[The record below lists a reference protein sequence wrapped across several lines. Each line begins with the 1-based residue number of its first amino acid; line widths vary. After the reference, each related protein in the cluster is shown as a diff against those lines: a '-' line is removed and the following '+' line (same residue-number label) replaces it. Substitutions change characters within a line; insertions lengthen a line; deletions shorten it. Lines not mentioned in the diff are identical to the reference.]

1 MGSIRTN
8 GRRTAALGV
17 WSFTDREHGS
27 FAPTGQARREARDA
41 RDAAAG
47 RRHTAGMSRPV
58 DDAILTRVIATPWGP
73 VHLAASRRGIVAVE
87 QATTDEAFR
96 AMVGARLRR
105 PVVRDTAARTPEAA
119 ARTHADDPRIAH
131 LDRAAAALEALL
143 AGRRP
148 SGAEVPIDLSDRPAW
163 DQAVLAAVRAIPW
176 GTTASY
182 GEIARR
188 VGAAGA
194 ARAVG
199 GAVGRNPVSLLVP
212 CHRVI
217 AADGTLGGY
226 GGDGWGGRTAA
237 LERKRELLAREGLH
251 VAPRGG

>member
-1 MGSIRTN
+1 MLGTRLH
-8 GRRTAALGV
+8 RPVRAATAA
-17 WSFTDREHGS
+17 
-27 FAPTGQARREARDA
+27 DA
-41 RDAAAG
+41 
-47 RRHTAGMSRPV
+47 S
-58 DDAILTRVIATPWGP
+58 
-73 VHLAASRRGIVAVE
+73 
-87 QATTDEAFR
+87 
-96 AMVGARLRR
+96 
-105 PVVRDTAARTPEAA
+105 
-119 ARTHADDPRIAH
+119 ADDPRVAH
-131 LDRAAAALEALL
+131 LDRAGGRARRRSSPAAGPLRTCPL
-143 AGRRP
+143 
-148 SGAEVPIDLSDRPAW
+148 DLSDRPDW
-163 DQAVLAAVRAIPW
+163 DRAVLDAVRAIPW

-237 LERKRELLAREGLH
+237 LDRKRALLAREG
-251 VAPRGG
+251 VNVPARDR

>member
-1 MGSIRTN
+1 MVAQE
-8 GRRTAALGV
+8 RRSAQ
-17 WSFTDREHGS
+17 TDR
-27 FAPTGQARREARDA
+27 APG
-41 RDAAAG
+41 
-47 RRHTAGMSRPV
+47 RHTAGMPLAV
-58 DDAILTRVIATPWGP
+58 ADDAVLTRVIAAPWGP
-73 VHLAASRRGIVAVE
+73 IHIAASSRGMVAVE
-87 QATTDEAFR
+87 QVTTDYAFA
-96 AMVGARLRR
+96 AMLQARLHR
-105 PVVRDTAARTPEAA
+105 PVLAALDAA
-119 ARTHADDPRIAH
+119 APDDDQRIAH
-131 LDRAAAALEALL
+131 LDAATRALDALFS
-143 AGRRP
+143 GRRP
-148 SGAEVPIDLSDRPAW
+148 AVDAPIDLSDRPGW

-237 LERKRELLAREGLH
+237 LERKRELLAREG
-251 VAPRGG
+251 VNVGSRAR

>member
-1 MGSIRTN
+1 MRPSRRCSGRGSI
-8 GRRTAALGV
+8 GRSRRRSTAE
-17 WSFTDREHGS
+17 TDR
-27 FAPTGQARREARDA
+27 
-41 RDAAAG
+41 
-47 RRHTAGMSRPV
+47 
-58 DDAILTRVIATPWGP
+58 
-73 VHLAASRRGIVAVE
+73 
-87 QATTDEAFR
+87 
-96 AMVGARLRR
+96 
-105 PVVRDTAARTPEAA
+105 
-119 ARTHADDPRIAH
+119 DPRTAH
-131 LDRAAAALEALL
+131 LDEASRVLEALF

-148 SGAEVPIDLSDRPAW
+148 GTDVPIDLSDRPVW
-163 DQAVLAAVRAIPW
+163 DQAVLDAVRAIPW
-176 GTTASY
+176 GATASY

-237 LERKRELLAREGLH
+237 LDRKRELLAREG
-251 VAPRGG
+251 VNVPARDR

>member
-1 MGSIRTN
+1 M
-8 GRRTAALGV
+8 
-17 WSFTDREHGS
+17 
-27 FAPTGQARREARDA
+27 
-41 RDAAAG
+41 
-47 RRHTAGMSRPV
+47 
-58 DDAILTRVIATPWGP
+58 
-73 VHLAASRRGIVAVE
+73 
-87 QATTDEAFR
+87 
-96 AMVGARLRR
+96 
-105 PVVRDTAARTPEAA
+105 
-119 ARTHADDPRIAH
+119 
-131 LDRAAAALEALL
+131 
-143 AGRRP
+143 
-148 SGAEVPIDLSDRPAW
+148 PIDLSDRPAW
-163 DQAVLAAVRAIPW
+163 DQAVLDAVRAIPW

-237 LERKRELLAREGLH
+237 LDRKRALLAREG
-251 VAPRGG
+251 VNVPARDR